1 MQFKQVTRVLTMLA
15 CLGLAACGFRL
26 REDVKLPERLSTI
39 RLGQVDPLS
48 SLGRELEAAL
58 TRGGATVITD
68 PALPAAIL
76 RVDKLEERRSPLTVD
91 AAGRAQEYEIV
102 LSSEVSLLDPD
113 GQIVMPPQR
122 IELRRDY
129 LFDTAQAQGTSN
141 EEDLMREELQRE
153 MVLAILRRIDS
164 ALR

>member
-1 MQFKQVTRVLTMLA
+1 MIHSSVRVLAVLL

-26 REDVKLPERLSTI
+26 REEVRLPERLATL
-39 RLGQVDPLS
+39 RLAQVDPYS
-48 SLGRELEAAL
+48 PLGVELEAAL
-58 TRGGATVITD
+58 KRAGATLVTD
-68 PALPAAIL
+68 VSLPAAIL

-91 AAGRAQEYEIV
+91 AAGRAQEFEIS
-102 LSSEVSLLDPD
+102 LTAEVSLLDVD
-113 GQIVMPPQR
+113 GAIVLPPQS

-141 EEDLMREELQRE
+141 EEELMRVELQRE
-153 MVLAILRRIDS
+153 MVVAILRRIDS